1 MMLGE
6 SQHTA
11 SSDKSLWSLD
21 DDLGSSK
28 ESEAGRKMEE
38 KAVEWTKKAHGH
50 EARAKDLEKKGHESL
65 FPVTIEHLSE
75 SISAF
80 IVAASYCHFSKA
92 IDNCLMSMRRTAPPI
107 RY

>member
-38 KAVEWTKKAHGH
+38 KAVEWTKKAHSH
-50 EARAKDLEKKGHESL
+50 EARAKDLEKKGHES

-75 SISAF
+75 SISGHHVSHAF
-80 IVAASYCHFSKA
+80 SDLFLFPRCQKGPKGRPS
-92 IDNCLMSMRRTAPPI
+92 RTS
-107 RY
+107 